1 METLA
6 VELRKE
12 KRKACS
18 FLVIVINCVFRNGL
32 FKIDLFSPFDI
43 SPIICL
49 LANMDNK
56 ALSERHEVGPYMM

>member
-18 FLVIVINCVFRNGL
+18 FLVIVTNCVFRNGL
-32 FKIDLFSPFDI
+32 FKIDLSSPFDI
-43 SPIICL
+43 ILSFRT
-49 LANMDNK
+49 LANTDNK
-56 ALSERHEVGPYMM
+56 ALSERYEVGPYMM

>member
-12 KRKACS
+12 KRKTCS

-32 FKIDLFSPFDI
+32 FRIDLSI